1 MAKHNPNALCLC
13 GTGQKYKRCCRP
25 IHRGQLAHSPE
36 ALMRARYVAYA
47 LGLTEFI
54 MASTD
59 RDGPHWE
66 HDAQAWR
73 ASIEKFMSET
83 CFVGL
88 KVHEVDMHDPLTG
101 TVLFTASLRQDG
113 KDASFSERSGFVNR
127 EGNWLYSWGD
137 PSGSST

>member
-1 MAKHNPNALCLC
+1 M
-13 GTGQKYKRCCRP
+13 
-25 IHRGQLAHSPE
+25 
-36 ALMRARYVAYA
+36 AYA

-66 HDAQAWR
+66 HDARAWR

-113 KDASFSERSGFVNR
+113 KDASFFGTFGLRKSRGQLVVLV
-127 EGNWLYSWGD
+127 G
-137 PSGSST
+137 